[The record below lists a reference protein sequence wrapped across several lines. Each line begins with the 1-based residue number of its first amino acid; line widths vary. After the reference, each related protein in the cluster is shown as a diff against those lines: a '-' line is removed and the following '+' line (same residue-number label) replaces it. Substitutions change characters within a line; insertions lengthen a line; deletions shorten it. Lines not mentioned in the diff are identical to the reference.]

1 LVNLIPLKRIT
12 QGKNFMKTLT
22 ALFTATALTFT
33 AGLAHA
39 DVRVDQIP
47 ELVKSG
53 KIKPLEDMNQA
64 ALKLHPGATITDTD
78 LDNHFNGYEY
88 EVELKTADG
97 KEFDV
102 ASTPPPAKS

>member
-1 LVNLIPLKRIT
+1 
-12 QGKNFMKTLT
+12 MKTLT
-22 ALFTATALTFT
+22 ALFTAAALTLT
-33 AGLAHA
+33 AGLAQA

-53 KIKPLEDMNQA
+53 KIKSLESMNEE

-88 EVELKTADG
+88 EVELRTADS

-102 ASTPPPAKS
+102 DFDATTGKVLSNKQDN

>member
-1 LVNLIPLKRIT
+1 
-12 QGKNFMKTLT
+12 MKTLT
-22 ALFTATALTFT
+22 ALFTAAALTLS
-33 AGLAHA
+33 AGIAQA

-53 KIKPLEDMNQA
+53 KIKPLEELNQA

-88 EVELKTADG
+88 EVELRDAQGVEWDVDFDAATG
-97 KEFDV
+97 KVLSNKQD
-102 ASTPPPAKS
+102 T

>member
-1 LVNLIPLKRIT
+1 
-12 QGKNFMKTLT
+12 MKTLT
-22 ALFTATALTFT
+22 ALFTAAALTLS
-33 AGLAHA
+33 AGMAQA

-53 KIKPLEDMNQA
+53 KIKPLEELNQA

-88 EVELKTADG
+88 EVELRDAQGVEWDVDFDAATG
-97 KEFDV
+97 KVLSNKQD
-102 ASTPPPAKS
+102 T